1 MLPIKPENRRRFLF
15 ATFCLPSSASP
26 IFTAMKPENVKAR
39 QQATVELLKKIKE
52 ESLSTNDLENLRDV
66 LRFHE
71 HRYYVQSDPLISDFE
86 YDSLYKGLEA
96 LEKEAPDLVTP
107 DSPTQRVGK
116 GLTKDFPNVPHL
128 VPMLSL
134 DNSYN
139 SEDLLDFDRKAREL
153 TGLAEIEYC
162 VEPKFDGASISLIYE
177 GDHLERGATRGD
189 GVRGDDITPNIKQI
203 RTIPLSAQFSRYGL
217 QTVEIRGEVLINKTN
232 FKKFN
237 DALAEQGL
245 APLAN
250 PRNAAAGTLRIKDP
264 MEVKRRNLE
273 AFVYH
278 VSYYALKDGRQ
289 MTDENKDIADD
300 APSAATPPLSAY
312 LATHSGT
319 LEMLWDLG
327 FRSPAKEKK
336 VLKGIQA
343 VIDYCNEFESQR
355 DDLPYEIDG
364 MVIKVNDFEL
374 QDKMGMTTHHPRW
387 AMAYKFKARQAT
399 SKLLRIEYQVGRTGN
414 IGPVA
419 KIEPVHIGGVTVGSI
434 SLFNEDVIREKD
446 IRIGDTVLVER
457 AGDVIP
463 YIVKSLAELRTGEE
477 QPIVFPKCCP
487 SCGDEI
493 VRTADEAAWR
503 CVNVSCPAQVLERL
517 MHFASKDAMDIRGLG
532 EANIEKFIK
541 LGLLRSI
548 PQIYNL
554 DYEAIGK
561 LEGFGAKSITNL
573 QQAISHSKT
582 QPLHRL
588 IFALGIRFVG
598 ETMAKTLAAAVEHL
612 LDLKNF
618 DEEKLKT
625 LEDVGPKV
633 AGSVVQF
640 FANEDN
646 VKMIEE
652 LEALGLQVKNEKR
665 GTAADGNLTGQTFL
679 FTGSLNKLKR
689 SDAEELVEKNGGKIV
704 SGVSSKLNYLVVG
717 DDAGSKLEKAKKI
730 ASIKIL
736 SEDQFLEMISPSVVV

>member
-1 MLPIKPENRRRFLF
+1 MSSRLKELQA
-15 ATFCLPSSASP
+15 AT
-26 IFTAMKPENVKAR
+26 ER
-39 QQATVELLKKIKE
+39 LLKKIKNE
-52 ESLSTNDLENLRDV
+52 KLATSDIDHLREV

-71 HRYYVQSDPLISDFE
+71 HRYYIQNDPLISDFE
-86 YDSLYKGLEA
+86 YDSLYKGLET
-96 LEKEAPDLVTP
+96 LEKEAPDLIVP
-107 DSPTQRVGK
+107 DSPTQRVAK
-116 GLTKDFPNVPHL
+116 GLTKEFPTAQHL

-139 SEDLLDFDRKAREL
+139 ADDLIDFDRKAREL
-153 TGLAEIEYC
+153 TGLSEIEYC

-177 GDHLERGATRGD
+177 GDQLERGATRGD

-203 RTIPLSAQFSRYGL
+203 RTIPLSAKFSAYGL
-217 QTVEIRGEVLINKTN
+217 QTVEIRGEVLINKNN

-237 DALAEQGL
+237 EGLAEQGL
-245 APLAN
+245 PPLAN

-264 MEVKRRNLE
+264 MEVRRRNLE

-278 VSYYALKDGRQ
+278 VSYYVTDDGLR
-289 MTDENKDIADD
+289 MTDDSDKDDTKEIQ
-300 APSAATPPLSAY
+300 SSVSNHLSSY
-312 LATHSGT
+312 LTTHSGT
-319 LEMLWDLG
+319 LDMLWELG

-343 VIDYCNEFESQR
+343 VIDYCNEFEVQR

-387 AMAYKFKARQAT
+387 AMAFKFKARQAT

-419 KIEPVHIGGVTVGSI
+419 KIEPVHIGGVTVSSI

-446 IRIGDTVLVER
+446 VRIGDTVLVER

-463 YIVKSLAELRTGEE
+463 YIVKPLTELRTGDE

-493 VRTADEAAWR
+493 VRTAEEAAWR
-503 CVNVSCPAQVLERL
+503 CVNISCPAQVLERL

-532 EANIEKFIK
+532 EANIKKFYE
-541 LGLLRSI
+541 LGLLKSI
-548 PQIYNL
+548 PEIYQL

-561 LEGFGAKSITNL
+561 LEGFGAKSIGNL
-573 QQAISHSKT
+573 QSAIDNSKS

-588 IFALGIRFVG
+588 IYALGIRFVG
-598 ETMAKTLAAAVEHL
+598 ETMAKTLAHAVNHL
-612 LDLKNF
+612 VELKDF

-640 FANEDN
+640 FDNEDN
-646 VKMIEE
+646 LKMLEE
-652 LEALGLQVKNEKR
+652 LESLGLQLKNEKKEMSS
-665 GTAADGNLTGQTFL
+665 DGNLSGQTFL
-679 FTGSLNKLKR
+679 FTGTLHKLKR
-689 SDAEELVEKNGGKIV
+689 SDAEEMVEKNGGKIV

-730 ASIKIL
+730 ASIRIV
-736 SEDQFLEMISPSVVV
+736 SEDQFLAMVGN